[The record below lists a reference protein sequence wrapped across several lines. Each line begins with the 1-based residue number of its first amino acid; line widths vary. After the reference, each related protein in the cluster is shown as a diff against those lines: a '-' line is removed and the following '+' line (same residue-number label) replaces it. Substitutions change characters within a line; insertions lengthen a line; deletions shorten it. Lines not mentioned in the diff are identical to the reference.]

1 MRKSSRAALILL
13 MAMGAT
19 GIALAGTPSATG
31 LGQAWPDA
39 TDVSANPHWHVYV
52 FELNGIKYV
61 QVNDLNGNVLG
72 AIGTAGG
79 QFITLPVGQFA
90 QNVSTPQQAAL
101 NHASSVSGSVKTVVY
116 KDNAI
121 AITATPQ
128 SDGGTLLDATNAS
141 ALTDCQSD
149 PEECNKHGP

>member
-1 MRKSSRAALILL
+1 MHKLSRTAFAML

-19 GIALAGTPSATG
+19 GIAFAGNSPATG
-31 LGQAWPDA
+31 LGQAWPNA

-79 QFITLPVGQFA
+79 QFITLPIGQFA
-90 QNVSTPQQAAL
+90 MNVSTPQQAAVSPATGTAGA
-101 NHASSVSGSVKTVVY
+101 ASTIVY
-116 KDNAI
+116 KDDAMTL
-121 AITATPQ
+121 TATPQ
-128 SDGGTLLDATNAS
+128 SDGSTQLNATRAI